1 VEAPSAAGQKYF
13 GRFVRWALREF
24 LAESKSTVDLAKNV
38 PGRAEKIYL
47 CEPGD
52 GMVSYEL

>member
-1 VEAPSAAGQKYF
+1 MEAPSAAGQKYF

-38 PGRAEKIYL
+38 PGRAEKYISVNL
-47 CEPGD
+47 V
-52 GMVSYEL
+52 MVW